1 MTKRIFSIAIGLIA
15 LVFTSTT
22 SDVKDEDPS
31 PVLTPAEEMATFQV
45 EPGMTIQLV
54 ASEPMVQEPV
64 VITFDEDGR
73 LWVVEMRGF
82 MPTISGD
89 GEEQPV
95 GRVSVLEDQDG
106 DGQMDTST
114 VYLDSLVMPRAL
126 AVVQGGALIAERN
139 SLWMTQD
146 LDGDL
151 QADTKTLID
160 ADYASNGLPE
170 HSDNGLWR
178 GVDNWYYNA
187 KSHFRYKL
195 VDGEWQRDNTEFR
208 GQWGL
213 SHDDEG
219 RLYYNYNWSQL
230 HADLVP
236 PNYFSRNVNHTS
248 TSGIDEGLTLDR
260 RIYPIRDNPA
270 VNRGYIPGTLDE
282 EGKLLEFTA

>member
-15 LVFTSTT
+15 LVFTSTI

-45 EPGMTIQLV
+45 EPGMEIQLV
-54 ASEPMVQEPV
+54 AAEPMVQEPV

-178 GVDNWYYNA
+178 GVDNWY
-187 KSHFRYKL
+187 
-195 VDGEWQRDNTEFR
+195 
-208 GQWGL
+208 
-213 SHDDEG
+213 
-219 RLYYNYNWSQL
+219 
-230 HADLVP
+230 
-236 PNYFSRNVNHTS
+236 
-248 TSGIDEGLTLDR
+248 
-260 RIYPIRDNPA
+260 
-270 VNRGYIPGTLDE
+270 
-282 EGKLLEFTA
+282 